1 METKTK
7 PQIKSFRVFKECIRK
22 SEIEYGFNSKTVKT
36 FYLYYG
42 FSHAIQ
48 IKNVT
53 SLKEAYKVY
62 KENYYYYDQ
71 FIAPNSFLKL

>member
-1 METKTK
+1 MQTKTK
-7 PQIKSFRVFKECIRK
+7 PQIKSFRVFKECVLK
-22 SEIEYGFNSKTVKT
+22 SENEYGFNSKTVKT

-53 SLKEAYKVY
+53 SIKEAYKVY

>member
-1 METKTK
+1 MKTKTK
-7 PQIKSFRVFKECIRK
+7 PQIKSFKVFKECVRK
-22 SEIEYGFNSKTVKT
+22 DEIEYGFGETVKT

-53 SLKEAYKVY
+53 SIKEAYKVY
-62 KENYYYYDQ
+62 KKNYYYYDQ
-71 FIAPNSFLKL
+71 FIAPNSFLKV